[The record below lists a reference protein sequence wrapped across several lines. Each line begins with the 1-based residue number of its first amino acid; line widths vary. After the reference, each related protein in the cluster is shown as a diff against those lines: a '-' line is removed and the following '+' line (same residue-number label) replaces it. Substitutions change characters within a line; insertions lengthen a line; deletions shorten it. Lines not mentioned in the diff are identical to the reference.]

1 MNSASSHR
9 SRHRT
14 AQPSAG
20 GVCGDVVGQRG
31 ADDVAWAAVLRAR
44 QGDQLIV
51 DPGRQ
56 SNLPYW

>member
-1 MNSASSHR
+1 MNSASSHPSRTERR
-9 SRHRT
+9 S
-14 AQPSAG
+14 PSAG
-20 GVCGDVVGQRG
+20 GVCGDVVGQR
-31 ADDVAWAAVLRAR
+31 VAWTAVLRVR